1 MITYTDALFV
11 FVVLLHLCGLV
22 VTWALWREI
31 AGVRAEV
38 RIRADEQEARDAQ
51 DREEA
56 RANARALGKLL
67 APVVRPPA
75 RPVRGFLG
83 HRHTP
88 SPAEEKPREP
98 EGGGDACDEVG
109 AAVVVVWWPGRGED
123 AERTVREVATS

>member
-1 MITYTDALFV
+1 MITYTDALFA
-11 FVVLLHLCGLV
+11 FVVLLHVCGLV

-31 AGVRAEV
+31 VGVRAEV
-38 RIRADEQEARDAQ
+38 RIRADEQEARDGQ

-83 HRHTP
+83 HRPTP
-88 SPAEEKPREP
+88 SPTEPPREP
-98 EGGGDACDEVG
+98 EGDGDATEELG
-109 AAVVVVWWPGRGED
+109 AAVVVVYWPGRGED
-123 AERTVREVATS
+123 AERTVREVAS